1 MVKVFFLFVLLY
13 HFPTETVLL
22 IVFLMVRNDDQIESE
37 VDSLSNNIREMNQSF
52 IELKIFNLEFTSNNT
67 SVMI

>member
-1 MVKVFFLFVLLY
+1 
-13 HFPTETVLL
+13 
-22 IVFLMVRNDDQIESE
+22 MVRNDDQIESE